1 MARHP
6 SRVAYA
12 KEEVR
17 MNGLVFN
24 ALLALAWVAI
34 SGDVSVGTFA
44 IGFGLGL
51 VIVFFT
57 QRIVGQPTYLI
68 RLWRVPNLLVFFVWE
83 LVLANLRV
91 AYDVLTP
98 GYHLRPGVVAVPL
111 EARTDT
117 EITLLA
123 NTITLTPGSF
133 SLDVSADRRVLYV
146 HVMYLDEDV
155 DAFRRKIKHG
165 FERRILEVLR

>member
-1 MARHP
+1 
-6 SRVAYA
+6 
-12 KEEVR
+12 
-17 MNGLVFN
+17 MNGLMLN

-34 SGDVSVGTFA
+34 SGDVSVGNFV

-51 VIVFFT
+51 VILFFT
-57 QRIVGQPTYLI
+57 QSIVGQPTYLL
-68 RLWRVPNLLVFFVWE
+68 RLWRLLNLLVFFLWE
-83 LVLANLRV
+83 LLLANLRL

-111 EARTDT
+111 DARTDT

-123 NTITLTPGSF
+123 NMITLTPGSF

-155 DAFRRKIKHG
+155 DEFRRKIKNG

>member
-1 MARHP
+1 M
-6 SRVAYA
+6 S
-12 KEEVR
+12 
-17 MNGLVFN
+17 GLVLN

-34 SGDVSVGTFA
+34 SGDLSVANFA

-51 VIVFFT
+51 VILFFT
-57 QRIVGQPTYLI
+57 QRLIGQPTYLL
-68 RLWRVPNLLVFFVWE
+68 RLWRLLKLLVFFVWE
-83 LVLANLRV
+83 LLLANLRL

-98 GYHLRPGVVAVPL
+98 GYQLRPGVVAVPL
-111 EARTDT
+111 EARSDT

-123 NTITLTPGSF
+123 NMITLTPGSF

-146 HVMYLDEDV
+146 HVMYLGEDV
-155 DAFRRKIKHG
+155 DAFRRKIKSG